1 MAIFAMHKR
10 TPKKSGG
17 RQPAVVPDTGA
28 VR

>member
-17 RQPAVVPDTGA
+17 RQPAVVLDMNA
-28 VR
+28 VP